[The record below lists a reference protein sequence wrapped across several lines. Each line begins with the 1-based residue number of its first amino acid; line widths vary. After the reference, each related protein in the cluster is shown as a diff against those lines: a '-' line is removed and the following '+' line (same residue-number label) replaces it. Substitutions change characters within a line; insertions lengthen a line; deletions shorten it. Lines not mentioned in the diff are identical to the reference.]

1 MSMRQDSGKPVQM
14 DDNIQRREFEE
25 FKCRAEEKHERTN
38 VRLKTLEESDKK
50 MIDLIVSVREMAIC
64 IKNMGDELSRQG
76 DKLEELDSRDGDMWR
91 KATAYIV
98 TAITGIV
105 LGYVLK
111 QFGIM

>member
-1 MSMRQDSGKPVQM
+1 MSTRQGSGKPVRM

-38 VRLKTLEESDKK
+38 VRLKMLEESDKK
-50 MIDLIVSVREMAIC
+50 MIDLIVSVREMATC

-76 DKLEELDSRDGDMWR
+76 DKLEELDGRDGDMWR